1 MCFVLMIRRPPKSTP
16 TDTPFPY
23 TTLFRSRAFQHHR
36 TGISAGHGEVGGVG
50 AGIDPDALFQR
61 PAVTGGG
68 VGLVAVHLD
77 DAIGAVALHSIDEPE
92 AQLAARQAVAHRP
105 RPGAPEA
112 FTAGAQEEPLRKTP
126 RGNGRNT

>member
-23 TTLFRSRAFQHHR
+23 TTLFQGRAFQHHR

-77 DAIGAVALHSIDEPE
+77 DAIGDVALHSLDEPE
-92 AQLAARQAVAHRP
+92 AQLAERQAVAHRP
-105 RPGAPEA
+105 RPGADAALPAGEKDEA
-112 FTAGAQEEPLRKTP
+112 IDRPA
-126 RGNGRNT
+126 